1 MKTKQEIE
9 WSKMTEEQ
17 RKIVSHYGDNNMREL
32 KKICN
37 PIFRK
42 CNIPYMNYDELYDVA
57 VDTLGKSVEIYS
69 EEKSQF
75 KTFLTGNLNRK
86 IRQWMRDNTRGCRC
100 NVLKDENGNIVKDEK
115 DNNIPIQNISIHQQI
130 NKEDDV
136 TYGDI
141 IASDFNIFDE
151 LSEEFGFARDDKVEK
166 YIQSLSNR
174 QKKIGKLLSS
184 GYTKNEIREIL
195 HMTPK
200 DFSDQLNGMKA
211 YRKISILF

>member
-1 MKTKQEIE
+1 MKTKQEIG

-17 RKIVSHYGDNNMREL
+17 LKIVNHYCDNNMREL

-37 PIFRK
+37 PILRK

-57 VDTLGKSVEIYS
+57 VDTLGKSVETYN

-86 IRQWMRDNTRGCRC
+86 IRQWITYDTRGCRC

-115 DNNIPIQNISIHQQI
+115 DNNIPIQNISIYQQI
-130 NKEDDV
+130 NEEDGV

-151 LSEEFGFARDDKVEK
+151 LPEEMGFAKDDKVELYLK
-166 YIQSLSNR
+166 RLSKPQR
-174 QKKIGKLLSS
+174 RIAILLRDGYEKSEIKKM
-184 GYTKNEIREIL
+184 L
-195 HMTPK
+195 HMEEREYV
-200 DFSDQLNGMKA
+200 DNMLGIKA
-211 YRKISILF
+211 YENLRILY

>member
-1 MKTKQEIE
+1 MKTKQEIG

-17 RKIVSHYGDNNMREL
+17 LKIVNHYCDNNMREL

-37 PIFRK
+37 PILRK

-57 VDTLGKSVEIYS
+57 VDTLGKSVETYS
-69 EEKSQF
+69 KEKSQF

-86 IRQWMRDNTRGCRC
+86 FRQWITYDTRGCRC

-115 DNNIPIQNISIHQQI
+115 DNNIPIQNISIYQQI
-130 NKEDDV
+130 NEEDGV

-151 LSEEFGFARDDKVEK
+151 LPEEMGFAKDDKVELYLK
-166 YIQSLSNR
+166 RLSKPQR
-174 QKKIGKLLSS
+174 RIVILLRDGYEKSEIKKM
-184 GYTKNEIREIL
+184 L
-195 HMTPK
+195 HMEEREYV
-200 DFSDQLNGMKA
+200 DNMLGIKA
-211 YRKISILF
+211 YENLRILY

>member
-1 MKTKQEIE
+1 MKQEIK

-17 RKIVSHYGDNNMREL
+17 LKIVTHYCDNNMREL

-37 PIFRK
+37 PILIK

-57 VDTLGKSVEIYS
+57 VDTLGKSIETYS
-69 EEKSQF
+69 NEKSQF
-75 KTFLTGNLNRK
+75 KTFLTGNLKRK
-86 IRQWMRDNTRGCRC
+86 FIQWVRDNTRGCRC

-130 NKEDDV
+130 NDEDNM
-136 TYGDI
+136 TYGDV
-141 IASDFNIFDE
+141 IASNFNIFDE
-151 LSEEFGFARDDKVEK
+151 LSEEFGFAKDDKVEK
-166 YIQSLSNR
+166 YIQSLSIK

-184 GYTKNEIREIL
+184 GYTKLEIREIL
-195 HMTPK
+195 HMTSK
-200 DFSDQLNGMKA
+200 EFSDQLNGMKS